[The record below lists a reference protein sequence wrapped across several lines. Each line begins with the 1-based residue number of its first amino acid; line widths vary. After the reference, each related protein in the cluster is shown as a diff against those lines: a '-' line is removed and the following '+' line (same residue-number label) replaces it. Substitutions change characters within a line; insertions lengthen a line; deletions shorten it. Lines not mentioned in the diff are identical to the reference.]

1 MPWWHNLYFNPL
13 YSLYIYSLYIHLYLS
28 IFIQWFMIGFSLV
41 WLFCHWH
48 LLSFLWT
55 KDADSVTIEIGSC
68 QLYKDFC
75 PCAADC
81 SACLRFSSMVCWGLV
96 VYVSIASWE
105 NEQLHAAGIWIK
117 FTLKDH
123 LFQSK
128 SGLQRWTLNSR
139 GKMLLKNSADVVSW
153 LLNNKNKSAKNH
165 ESTNLFLW
173 SIRYVGFSLEPTT
186 SWDFS
191 AF

>member
-1 MPWWHNLYFNPL
+1 M
-13 YSLYIYSLYIHLYLS
+13 YIFTIYIHLYLS
-28 IFIQWFMIGFSLV
+28 IFIQWFMMGFSLV
-41 WLFCHWH
+41 CLFLPLTFAIFFVDKRYWLRDNWDRFLSKIQR
-48 LLSFLWT
+48 LLSMCCGL
-55 KDADSVTIEIGSC
+55 
-68 QLYKDFC
+68 Q
-75 PCAADC
+75 
-81 SACLRFSSMVCWGLV
+81 CLPSILIHGLLRPGRLL
-96 VYVSIASWE
+96 SIASWE

-173 SIRYVGFSLEPTT
+173 SIRCVGFSLEPTT